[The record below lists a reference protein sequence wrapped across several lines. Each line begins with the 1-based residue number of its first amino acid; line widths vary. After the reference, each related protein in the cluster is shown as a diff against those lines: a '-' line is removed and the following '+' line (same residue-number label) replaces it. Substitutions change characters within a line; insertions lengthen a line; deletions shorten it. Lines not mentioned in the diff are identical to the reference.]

1 MLSGQVIDTSRMI
14 NTWRLMHNY
23 TRFAETPLDTNMH
36 QLQREYNPAYQRGFS
51 YENLGIL
58 GHALNHV
65 DFSLRPEPDA
75 FLFGRSW
82 GPYLKTAD
90 RTTFFNTKT
99 PFTILSYS
107 TIPVVDWREEN
118 VEAIHTQNMDPFTN
132 FGIYF
137 NILAG
142 KELYSNEDTRVNRM
156 GLFGSRARNRYSIFG
171 TFYYNDFRVE
181 DHGGVADL
189 DAFLEGTEEQL
200 WLYQMNLS
208 GAKSHYRNLSLFAT
222 QKYNLLER
230 VTVTDSLGNTT
241 TTGKTLSVSHQ
252 LLAERH
258 MKDYFD
264 VVDPENLST
273 VYNNFYYLDPGTAR
287 DSASEDKISNV
298 FQLILGDP
306 DFDRISARAYAG
318 HELRRFGQ
326 LSPQGYRYLERL
338 ERIRTQ
344 PRQLDSIYRDTIEA
358 VFQRR
363 FFNDVFVGGHLAG
376 PTTGTW
382 DWVLDGRYYLLG
394 YYRNDFRVNATFSRS
409 LRDRVDLGLRGSMSL
424 QRPHYFTSNYSS
436 SFFRWENDFPSLFS
450 MEGEAFIRGNE
461 PETDIRA
468 GVTYMSNY
476 IYWNQEALPEL
487 YDRDILV
494 FSGSFSRHSTIAG
507 FHSENKILVQYT
519 TAGAVLRLPPV
530 ALYTS
535 NYWNQSLFK
544 GALIFNAG
552 VDLYYALK
560 YKANAYMPAT
570 GIFYLQDESDVGGY
584 PFLDVF
590 LTFRIART
598 RFFVSWSNLLSGIMG
613 NNYFT
618 TYRYPMKPRNVRAG
632 LVWTF
637 YD

>member
-1 MLSGQVIDTSRMI
+1 MSGQVIDTSRMI

-23 TRFAETPLDTNMH
+23 TRFEETPLDTNMH
-36 QLQREYNPAYQRGFS
+36 QLQREYNPAFQRGFS
-51 YENLGIL
+51 YEYAGIL

-75 FLFGRSW
+75 FLFGRAW
-82 GPYLKTAD
+82 QPYLKTAA
-90 RTTFFNTKT
+90 RTTFFNTRT
-99 PFTILSYS
+99 PFTVLSYS
-107 TIPVVDWREEN
+107 TIPFVDWREEN

-142 KELYSNEDTRVNRM
+142 KELYSNEDSRVNRI
-156 GLFGSRARNRYSIFG
+156 GLFGSRVRNRYSIFG
-171 TFYYNDFRVE
+171 TFYYNDFKVE

-208 GAKSHYRNLSLFAT
+208 RARSHYRNLSLFAT

-230 VTVTDSLGNTT
+230 VTRTDSLGNTT
-241 TTGKTLSVSHQ
+241 TTGKTLSISHQ

-273 VYNNFYYLDPGTAR
+273 VYNNFYYFDPGETR
-287 DSASEDKISNV
+287 DSASEERISNV

-306 DFDRISARAYAG
+306 DYDRISARAFIG

-326 LSPQGYRYLERL
+326 LSP
-338 ERIRTQ
+338 RTFQ
-344 PRQLDSIYRDTIEA
+344 VFSHYDTLSTWPLVMDSVFRDTAEA
-358 VFQRR
+358 LFSSRYY
-363 FFNDVFVGGHLAG
+363 NDVFIGGHLAG
-376 PTTGTW
+376 PTTGKW

-394 YYRNDFRVNATFSRS
+394 YYRNDFRINATFSRS
-409 LRDRVDLGLRGSMSL
+409 LRDRVDLGLRGSLSL

-436 SFFRWENDFPSLFS
+436 SFFRWQNDFPSMFS
-450 MEGEAFIRGNE
+450 IEGEAFIRGNE

-487 YDRDILV
+487 YDRDVLV

-507 FHSENKILVQYT
+507 YHSENKVLVQYT
-519 TAGAVLRLPPV
+519 TAEEVLRLPPV
-530 ALYTS
+530 TLYTS

-560 YKANAYMPAT
+560 YRANAYMPAT
-570 GIFYLQDESDVGGY
+570 GIFYLQDESDVGGF

-590 LTFRIART
+590 LSLRIART
-598 RFFVSWSNLLSGIMG
+598 RIFVSWNNLLSGIAG

-618 TYRYPMKPRNVRAG
+618 TYRYPMKARNVRAG